1 MKILLIEDDEK
12 ILSFLQ
18 KGLKEDGHS
27 VEIAKNGED
36 GEYLAKTNNYDVII
50 LDWMLPKKSG
60 IEVLNSI
67 REEINTPILM
77 LTAIDEVEDKVT
89 CLKLGADDYLTKP
102 FAYEELEA
110 RILALYRRSITKGS
124 NFIEIKDIKID
135 INNKILLKNE
145 KSISLSAKEW
155 ELLLFLIKNK
165 NSIISNEMIE
175 NQLWADVPY
184 MNSNVI
190 AVTIYHLRKKIG
202 KDIIKSYRGLGYKIE
217 I

>member
-27 VEIAKNGED
+27 VKIAKNGED
-36 GEYLAKTNNYDVII
+36 GEYLAKTNQYDVII

-77 LTAIDEVEDKVT
+77 LTARDEVEDKVT

-110 RILALYRRSITKGS
+110 RILALYRRSVSKGS

-145 KSISLSAKEW
+145 KSINLSAKEW

-165 NSIISNEMIE
+165 NSIVSNEMIE

-202 KDIIKSYRGLGYKIE
+202 KDIIKSYRSLGYKIE

>member
-36 GEYLAKTNNYDVII
+36 GEYLAKTNHYDVII

-77 LTAIDEVEDKVT
+77 LTARDEVEDKVT

-110 RILALYRRSITKGS
+110 RILALYRRSVSKGS

-145 KSISLSAKEW
+145 KSINLSAKEW

-165 NSIISNEMIE
+165 NSIVSNEMIE

-202 KDIIKSYRGLGYKIE
+202 KDIIKSYRSLGYKIE